1 MTADPQSL
9 LTPIHTQIM
18 IDRFAYTAMTGAKHA
33 MGQLANNAHNLAN
46 LQTPGFRELLSTF
59 RAVPVQGAAA
69 DSRAFVVDST
79 PGVNAA
85 PGALVHTGNDLDVAI
100 DGNGLFAVQR
110 PDGSE
115 AYTRMGKFQLDS
127 RGWLLG
133 PQGRP
138 VVGENGPIQ
147 IPEGAHQVQIQANG
161 ALHAMLPGDSQLSRI
176 DSLKRVNV
184 PMQELNL
191 AGDGLFEAREPLDH
205 DPSVRLYQGAYEGS
219 NVSLA
224 DAMVQMIKQNRLFD
238 LNMRLVQAA
247 EQNSKQAGS
256 LISLSRV

>member
-1 MTADPQSL
+1 
-9 LTPIHTQIM
+9 
-18 IDRFAYTAMTGAKHA
+18 
-33 MGQLANNAHNLAN
+33 
-46 LQTPGFRELLSTF
+46 
-59 RAVPVQGAAA
+59 
-69 DSRAFVVDST
+69 
-79 PGVNAA
+79 
-85 PGALVHTGNDLDVAI
+85 
-100 DGNGLFAVQR
+100 VQR
-110 PDGSE
+110 ADGSE
-115 AYTRMGKFQLDS
+115 AYTRMGKFQVDA

-138 VVGENGPIQ
+138 VMGENGPIQ
-147 IPEGAHQVQIQANG
+147 IPEGAQQLSIQANG
-161 ALHAMLPGDSQLSRI
+161 SIHAVLPGETELTRI

-184 PMQELNL
+184 PMQALSL
-191 AGDGLFEAREPLDH
+191 AGDGLFEAREELDH